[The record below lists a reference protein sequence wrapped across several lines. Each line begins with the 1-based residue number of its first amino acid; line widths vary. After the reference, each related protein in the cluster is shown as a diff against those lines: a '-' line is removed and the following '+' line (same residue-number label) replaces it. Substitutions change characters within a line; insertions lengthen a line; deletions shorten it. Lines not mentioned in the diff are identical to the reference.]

1 MKRWLVAQEA
11 KKNLNKLLRRR
22 FFGRI
27 ENHEASQP
35 EGGAIP
41 SQHSQTKSLFLKD
54 PVKKTRRQRR
64 EREDVTVWATENGF
78 EGMFEDQAG
87 FNR

>member
-1 MKRWLVAQEA
+1 MAGGSRS
-11 KKNLNKLLRRR
+11 KKKLNKLLRRR